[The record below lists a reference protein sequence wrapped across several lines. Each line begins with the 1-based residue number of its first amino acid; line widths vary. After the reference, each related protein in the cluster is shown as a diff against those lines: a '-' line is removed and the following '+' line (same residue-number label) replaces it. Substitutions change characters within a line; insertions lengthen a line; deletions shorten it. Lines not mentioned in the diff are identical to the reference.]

1 MRVDFSSY
9 VKNVGSSDYLVCECD
24 SLLLVAALLRSYTVQ
39 MLVQTL

>member
-9 VKNVGSSDYLVCECD
+9 VKNVGSNDYLACECD
-24 SLLLVAALLRSYTVQ
+24 NLLLVVALLRSYTVQ